1 MIQRIQSIPVRKL
14 KEQSL
19 KKEVCLEVPKLL
31 NFLDESSKDTLLLKL
46 TTMTFENDMS
56 VISAAI

>member
-31 NFLDESSKDTLLLKL
+31 NFLDESSKDTLLLNL
-46 TTMTFENDMS
+46 TTVTFENDMS